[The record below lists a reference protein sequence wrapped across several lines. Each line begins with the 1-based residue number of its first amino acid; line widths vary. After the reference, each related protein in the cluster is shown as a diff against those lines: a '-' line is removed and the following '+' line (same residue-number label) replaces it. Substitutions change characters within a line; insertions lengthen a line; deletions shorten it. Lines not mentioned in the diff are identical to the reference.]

1 MTNNEVKTNLDTLK
15 LTFENN
21 KFWNHSPSEANN
33 PASVTTTPCTHH
45 SSGCSGSGS
54 CGCNS
59 FENCIQCFGFALYM
73 ARRVFGSYPVDNS
86 SISLNGGH
94 CGNGWLKYGK
104 GYTASLT
111 LEPGDIVRTG
121 ESNIDGHSAIVWTA
135 ENDVFQVGE
144 VWGNPTDTSKNC
156 KINWG
161 NYNGAYANRSI
172 SKIVNEALYIMK
184 APKTFNIKNAGSN
197 GYLSV
202 MGTSAATGGRCVQL
216 ASDGTEKQKWIIPS
230 TSGIGHI
237 ISSLDTSL
245 AIKYISDDDEYC
257 RIYTLSN
264 SEAGIVTIIP
274 SGSYYK
280 IKTTKDG
287 ADFYLAANAS
297 GGSVYWTDED
307 STAYQKWIFTQVS

>member
-45 SSGCSGSGS
+45 SSGCSTSGS

-59 FENCIQCFGFALYM
+59 FANGIQCFGFALYM
-73 ARRVFGSYPVDNS
+73 AYRVFGSYPVDNS

-94 CGNGWLKYGK
+94 CGNGWVKYGR
-104 GYTASLT
+104 GYKASLT

-121 ESNIDGHSAIVWTA
+121 TSNSNGHSAIVWTA
-135 ENDVFQVGE
+135 ENGVFQVGE
-144 VWGNPTDTSKNC
+144 VWGNPSDASKNC

-161 NYNGAYANRSI
+161 NFNGSSDNRSI
-172 SKIVNEALYIMK
+172 SEIVNEALYIMK

-197 GYLSV
+197 SYLSV
-202 MGTSAATGGRCVQL
+202 MGTSAVTGGRCVQL
-216 ASDGTEKQKWIIPS
+216 ASDGSEKQKWIISS
-230 TSGIGHI
+230 TSGKGHI
-237 ISSLDTSL
+237 IPSLNTSL

-264 SEAGIVTIIP
+264 SEAGIVTIVP

-280 IKTTKDG
+280 INTTKDG
-287 ADFYLAANAS
+287 TDFYLAADAS
-297 GGSVYWTDED
+297 GGNVYWTEEN
-307 STAYQKWIFTQVS
+307 STAYQKWTLTQVS